1 MAPEGRRTN
10 PSLKEQLFQEG
21 YRFRFFQA
29 VRLLQRGQ
37 HASRP
42 AGRTARLEDEVV
54 RFRAHQ
60 SLSFPPSEI
69 YDVQEAE
76 TAGRPADMTVAFMG
90 LTGPQ
95 GVLPRYYTELILDRL
110 REKDYTL
117 RDFLDLLNHRLI
129 TLFYRAWE
137 KHRIVVGCERAG
149 LRGTKDSFAEDLFA
163 LMGMGTPGLRNQLL
177 IPERGLL
184 QYTGLLVSHRRS
196 ADALRQCLADY
207 FEVEVHVEQ
216 FIGAWYEVAE
226 QDWSRLSSMGG
237 QSRLGSTSLLG
248 TKVWDQQARFRVRL
262 GPLDY
267 ETYRGLLPSGT
278 AYPVLVQWTKWF
290 AGPESDFDLN
300 LVLKAE
306 EVPACRLTTTGESYR
321 PQLGWTTWLK
331 TKAAVRDAEDVVF
344 SGATSMHQTGTA

>member
-10 PSLKEQLFQEG
+10 PSLNEQLFQEG

-29 VRLLQRGQ
+29 VRLLQQEQDAR
-37 HASRP
+37 RP
-42 AGRTARLEDEVV
+42 AGRTARLGDEAV

-69 YDVQEAE
+69 FDVREAE
-76 TAGRPADMTVAFMG
+76 TPGRPSDMTVAFMG

-95 GVLPRYYTELILDRL
+95 GVLPRYYTELILDRI

-137 KHRIVVGCERAG
+137 KHRIVVGCERAE
-149 LRGTKDSFAEDLFA
+149 LRGTPDPFAEDLFA
-163 LMGMGTPGLRNQLL
+163 LMGMGTSGLRNQLL

-207 FEVEVHVEQ
+207 FEVDVHVEQ
-216 FIGAWYEVAE
+216 FIGAWYEVAK
-226 QDWSRLSSMGG
+226 QDWSRLSSTDG
-237 QSRLGSTSLLG
+237 QNRLGATSLLG

-267 ETYRGLLPSGT
+267 ETYHRLLPSGT

-306 EVPACRLTTTGESYR
+306 EVPPCRLTTGATYQ
-321 PQLGWTTWLK
+321 PQLGWTTWLQ
-331 TKAAVRDAEDVVF
+331 TKPAVRDVEDVVF
-344 SGATSMHQTGTA
+344 SGATTLAQAGTA